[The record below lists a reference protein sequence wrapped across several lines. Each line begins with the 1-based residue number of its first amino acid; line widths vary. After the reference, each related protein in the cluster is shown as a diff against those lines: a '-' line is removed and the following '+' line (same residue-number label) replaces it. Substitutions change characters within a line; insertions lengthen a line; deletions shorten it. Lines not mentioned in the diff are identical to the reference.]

1 MEVGLLLGHLLASDG
16 KTANLADAGEFR
28 VYEFDG
34 NNWNPLGQQIIG
46 TPGDRLEESVVIS
59 GDAVSSPQ
67 SDENCSNAGKV
78 VVYQYS
84 DVEGGGAIAISLGS
98 QWSARCCWSTTR

>member
-1 MEVGLLLGHLLASDG
+1 M
-16 KTANLADAGEFR
+16 
-28 VYEFDG
+28 YEFDG

-46 TPGDRLEESVVIS
+46 TPGDRFGESVVIS

-78 VVYQYS
+78 LMLKDALTIMQGCLVYIRFYQ
-84 DVEGGGAIAISLGS
+84 G
-98 QWSARCCWSTTR
+98 